1 MSRIVVFAG
10 GGTAG
15 HVFPAL
21 AVADALV
28 REDPS
33 IEPVFVG
40 VADRLEA
47 RLVPEAGYR
56 LELISAVAIPRRIT
70 PELARVPFGVRRGI
84 ADAHAVIKA
93 LAPLAGV
100 TFGGYVSFPVNW
112 ALARN
117 KIPFVIHEQ
126 NSVFGV
132 TNKLSSR
139 AAAKVAVS
147 FPGAATQLRRRDTI
161 VFTGNPVRHTL
172 FEAPLTDQAFK
183 ASSYAQFGLSPQI
196 PTLFVFGGSQGAHR
210 INRALLDAYPRW
222 AGRHMQILHA
232 TGERDFAAINDA
244 WQSVRQPDGPPV
256 TVVPFIRDMAA
267 AYAIADLAVCRAGA
281 TSMAELTACAVPAI
295 LVPYPHATADH
306 QTKNAQALVRT
317 GGALMIDDNQLTGVS
332 LDEAVSQVLPERA
345 RTDMMRKAAQVFG
358 RRDAAVRVA
367 QLVRS
372 IATSS

>member
-28 REDPS
+28 SQDPT

-47 RLVPEAGYR
+47 RLVPEAGYQLHVVPAAAVPR
-56 LELISAVAIPRRIT
+56 KLSRELV
-70 PELARVPFGVRRGI
+70 RVPQKVRRGI
-84 ADAHAVIKA
+84 IETSALVKK
-93 LAPLAGV
+93 LAPVAGM
-100 TFGGYVSFPVNW
+100 TFGGYVAFPVNR

-117 KIPFVIHEQ
+117 NVPFVIHEQ
-126 NSVFGV
+126 NSVFGI

-147 FPGAATQLRRRDTI
+147 FPGSATQLRRRDTI
-161 VFTGNPVRHTL
+161 VFTGNPVRQTL
-172 FEAPLTDQAFK
+172 LDAPIADEEFRTA
-183 ASSYAQFGLSPQI
+183 AYALFGLQAHV
-196 PTLFVFGGSQGAHR
+196 PTLFVFGGSQGATR

-222 AGRHMQILHA
+222 VGRHLQILHA
-232 TGERDFAAINDA
+232 TGQRDFAAISEA
-244 WQSVRQPDGPPV
+244 WEAVKLPGGPHV
-256 TVVPFIRDMAA
+256 TVVPFITDMAS
-267 AYAIADLAVCRAGA
+267 AYAIADLVVCRAGA

-306 QTKNAQALVRT
+306 QTHNAAALVRT
-317 GGALMIDDNQLTGVS
+317 GGAEMIVDAQLTGVS
-332 LDEAVSQVLPERA
+332 LDDAVTRII
-345 RTDMMRKAAQVFG
+345 TDSVAQQSMRKAARVFS
-358 RRDAAVRVA
+358 RRDAAQRVA
-367 QLVRS
+367 QLVRE
-372 IATSS
+372 IATA